1 MPHASED
8 PFDATDLAILTML
21 QQDGRMPFSVIA
33 RELGL
38 PESTV
43 RLRTHRILAS
53 GRIAIV
59 ATGDPL
65 QLGIPVDAVT
75 LVRVAAPEA
84 DAVADALTAMPEVRY
99 VGVALGGTTIVVES
113 LHPDAD
119 ALHTFLARKLAS
131 LPGVKE
137 VDSQQIIENRKSV
150 WDWQSWLAQS
160 APARARGDTSREDV

>member
-1 MPHASED
+1 MPAPDD
-8 PFDATDLAILTML
+8 PFDHTDLAILGML
-21 QQDGRMPFSVIA
+21 QNDGRMPFSVIA
-33 RELGL
+33 RRLGL

-43 RLRTHRILAS
+43 RLRTRRILES

-65 QLGIPVDAVT
+65 TLGIPIDAVT
-75 LVRVAAPEA
+75 LVRVSAAEV
-84 DAVADALTAMPEVRY
+84 DSVADALTAMPEVRY
-99 VGVALGGTTIVVES
+99 VGIALGGTTIVVES
-113 LHPDAD
+113 LHQDAD
-119 ALHTFLARKLAS
+119 ALHAFLARRLAT

-160 APARARGDTSREDV
+160 APASPSKHV